1 MTRITTGNNGI
12 TQHYNS
18 ITHRGVDIGWHSK
31 EEDNIV
37 TAHSD
42 GIVVDVVKNY
52 NKTDKTGSS
61 YGNYVK
67 IKHSSKVYTLYGH
80 LKNGLKVKKGQKVTR
95 RQKIAAMGA
104 SGTVTGT
111 HLHFGVFT
119 GVPYNGGKS
128 IDPRKLW
135 S

>member
-1 MTRITTGNNGI
+1 MDISGTGYGSPIYAVLDGEVYQSQWGGVVGNSAG
-12 TQHYNS
+12 YN
-18 ITHRGVDIGWHSK
+18 
-31 EEDNIV
+31 
-37 TAHSD
+37 
-42 GIVVDVVKNY
+42 VV
-52 NKTDKTGSS
+52 
-61 YGNYVK
+61 
-67 IKHSSKVYTLYGH
+67 IKHANGYYTVYAHCSKLY
-80 LKNGLKVKKGQKVTR
+80 VKKGQKVTR